1 MFDVG
6 FWELVL
12 VALIALLVVGPE
24 RLPRLARVSG
34 MWLGRARRFLATV
47 KSEIDQEI
55 KAEELKQILE
65 KQAMSNPLEKL
76 LDEDTRERLRD
87 TGNKT
92 ESALRDAQTGS
103 KSE

>member
-87 TGNKT
+87 TGKKT
-92 ESALRDAQTGS
+92 ESALRDAQTAS

>member
-24 RLPRLARVSG
+24 RLPRLARISG

-87 TGNKT
+87 TGKKT

>member
-1 MFDVG
+1 
-6 FWELVL
+6 VL

-87 TGNKT
+87 TGNKA
-92 ESALRDAQTGS
+92 ESALRNAQTGS